1 MVLTLIKLPYG
12 TLGDVYTPVNVQ
24 IAVGVLIAYCA
35 LCIAL
40 FTRMIQGIY
49 PAIVIVLVGLQR
61 TMNDTTTVTEIV
73 AERDTGSVQFTR
85 DVTLYKVTSKTS
97 C

>member
-24 IAVGVLIAYCA
+24 IAVGVLTAYC
-35 LCIAL
+35 LHEIAL
-40 FTRMIQGIY
+40 FTHLIQGIY

-61 TMNDTTTVTEIV
+61 TMNDTTTVTEKV
-73 AERDTGSVQFTR
+73 AARDTEPGSIR
-85 DVTLYKVTSKTS
+85 
-97 C
+97 